1 VINLASEKYE
11 NFLSKEG
18 IACIFHPYYVKNK
31 ESRTKIK
38 QEHDALKNKNR
49 D

>member
-1 VINLASEKYE
+1 LVSEKNE

-18 IACIFHPYYVKNK
+18 IACIFHPCYAKNK
-31 ESRTKIK
+31 ESLTKIK
-38 QEHDALKNKNR
+38 QEHDALKNIKR